1 MTHRN
6 WCIFYYTYLETDW
19 EQFVNS
25 AEKNKLDGAK
35 VNPDIK
41 LMHNFLSKRFG
52 SLKTF
57 LKNFFEDMH

>member
-41 LMHNFLSKRFG
+41 LIHVQSF
-52 SLKTF
+52 
-57 LKNFFEDMH
+57 